1 MLLVDGFLEDVK
13 KQLEAQSLS
22 QTRQIIVQQD
32 GSWKPKAEVR
42 EGVSD
47 DPPTPVL
54 GRASAGRASVSV
66 GRVSVPA
73 DAEVIDLS
81 D

>member
-13 KQLEAQSLS
+13 RQLEAQGLS
-22 QTRQIIVQQD
+22 HIRQIIVQQD

-47 DPPTPVL
+47 DPPTPTIDRV
-54 GRASAGRASVSV
+54 GMGRSSVSQRASL
-66 GRVSVPA
+66 PA